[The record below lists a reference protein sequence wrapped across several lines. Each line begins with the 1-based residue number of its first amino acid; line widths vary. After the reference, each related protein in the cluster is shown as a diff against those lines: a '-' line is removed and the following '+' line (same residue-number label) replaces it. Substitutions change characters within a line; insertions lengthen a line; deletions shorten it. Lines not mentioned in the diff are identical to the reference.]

1 MRVLLIGSG
10 GREHALAWKMTQS
23 ERLEKLFVA
32 PGNGGTQTIAENV
45 ALDVADHAAVVDFSL
60 REQIDLVVVGPEVP
74 LVAGIS
80 DDLRAAGIAVFGPS
94 KIAAQL
100 EGSKAFTKALCDEM
114 GIPTA
119 AYGKFD
125 ALEPALAYLDQHG
138 APIVIKADG
147 LAAGKGVT
155 VAETLEQAREA
166 VRDCFSGTFGTAG
179 AEVVIEEC
187 LFGEEASLFA
197 ICDGE
202 HTILLPAAQDHKRAF
217 DEDKGPNTGGMGA
230 YAPAPVM
237 TDAVIERAYR
247 EIIAPAIKG
256 MAARGTPFS
265 GVLFTGLMITKDG
278 PKLIEFNTRF
288 GDPET
293 QVLMMLLESDLLDI
307 LQATANGT
315 LANVSPRWKREV
327 ALTVVFAAKGY
338 PGAYEKNTVITNA
351 DGLDSDTVRIFH
363 AGTVRD
369 GDALLANGGRV
380 LNVTAIGE
388 SVSEARKRAYAA
400 LDAIDWPDGF
410 CRRDIGW
417 RAL

>member
-45 ALDVADHAAVVDFSL
+45 ALDVANHAAVVDFSL

-125 ALEPALAYLDQHG
+125 TLEPALAYLDQHG

-166 VRDCFSGTFGTAG
+166 VRDCFSGAFGTAG

-187 LFGEEASLFA
+187 LVGEEASLFA

-237 TDAVIERAYR
+237 TDALIERAYR

-315 LANVSPRWKREV
+315 LDNVSPRWKRDV
-327 ALTVVFAAKGY
+327 ALTVVLAANGY
-338 PGAYEKNTVITNA
+338 PGAYEKNTVIKNS
-351 DGLDSDTVRIFH
+351 DGLDSDTVQVFH

-388 SVSEARKRAYAA
+388 SVNEARKRAYAA
-400 LDAIDWPDGF
+400 LGAIDWPDGF